1 MAAGKDREMFHE
13 KTISYNLPIQVLKI
27 YLHRAKQ
34 KKNKERKRGKKEGK
48 KEEETIKIILPFLT
62 EENWRVLLTWWM
74 AEPLIIFKA
83 ENKLS
88 LFNITKLS
96 NVEHIHVPNCFTHV
110 WKFLSSSTLVKR
122 SGGERV
128 LPPLMLEVPVWIFT
142 FQGRSLG
149 SSSRCHDRGSL
160 GRQLLSCHASVQL

>member
-62 EENWRVLLTWWM
+62 EENWRVLLT
-74 AEPLIIFKA
+74 
-83 ENKLS
+83 
-88 LFNITKLS
+88 
-96 NVEHIHVPNCFTHV
+96 
-110 WKFLSSSTLVKR
+110 
-122 SGGERV
+122 
-128 LPPLMLEVPVWIFT
+128 
-142 FQGRSLG
+142 
-149 SSSRCHDRGSL
+149 
-160 GRQLLSCHASVQL
+160 